1 MRFKKIVRL
10 CLEALVLY
18 NCEDTINY
26 GEIIKALRKKHN
38 LTQSELGQSISVGKT
53 AISNYETGYSIPSA
67 KVMEKIASAFGLTFL
82 EFLTYGSEPSNL
94 TNAQMPRY
102 AQGSA
107 EIILPY
113 IKEENVREEI
123 LSASNYMDSTLVLP
137 SFMLNEDKGYI
148 CVKVPDSS
156 MSDEGIR
163 KNDYVV
169 IRKCSIIDDKQIALV
184 LNTGNGKYTIRRYI
198 REGHIASL
206 IPNSSLEN
214 YPVIR
219 IDERDERFK
228 IVGYVEKIISSVK

>member
-1 MRFKKIVRL
+1 MQFEKIVKL
-10 CLEALVLY
+10 CLEAFVLY

-38 LTQSELGQSISVGKT
+38 MTQSELGESISVGKT
-53 AISNYETGYSIPSA
+53 AISNYETGYSIPAA

-82 EFLTYGSEPSNL
+82 EFLTYGRDASNL
-94 TNAQMPRY
+94 SNAQMPRY
-102 AQGSA
+102 SQGTA

-113 IKEENVREEI
+113 IKEENVREDI
-123 LSASNYMDSTLVLP
+123 LSASNYMDSTIVLP
-137 SFMLNEDKGYI
+137 AFMLNGDNGYI
-148 CVKVPDSS
+148 CVKVPDNS

-163 KNDYVV
+163 KNDYA
-169 IRKCSIIDDKQIALV
+169 IIKKCRIIDDKQIALV
-184 LNTGNGKYTIRRYI
+184 LNTSNGKYTIRRYI

-206 IPNSSLEN
+206 IPNSSSES

-219 IDERDERFK
+219 IDERDERFT